1 MILSVKLFKTSHID
15 LVLELGDAEILD
27 LDGISDGPLETNRY
41 RRQVVGVLD
50 KLELGATVKSLTFEL
65 DAEWLTV
72 HDLEEDA

>member
-65 DAEWLTV
+65 DLSLI
-72 HDLEEDA
+72 HI